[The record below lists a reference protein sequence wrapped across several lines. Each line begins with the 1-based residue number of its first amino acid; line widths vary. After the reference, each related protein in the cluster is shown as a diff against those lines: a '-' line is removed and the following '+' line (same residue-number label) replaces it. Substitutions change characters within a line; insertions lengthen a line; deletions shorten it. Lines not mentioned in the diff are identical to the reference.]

1 MALTAGELNA
11 RAWAERMA
19 QTEAERLQAIARAWD
34 YYEGRH
40 PKPLVVKNGQVDD
53 NVIVNL
59 ARPVVDKGI
68 SLLFGKEVT
77 WQIDEDAA
85 SDSSAETFLKMVWAA
100 NDKQVLLQEVAQNG
114 ALSGLAA
121 IKVVPRPGD
130 AQRPFRLINLDPSN
144 LTIECEDED
153 IEEVRCYR
161 IQYTCCDEKGGELV
175 KNQEWRPIRSDVGV
189 VVSWEGQDYEA
200 RGADKEF
207 KTVGA
212 PTLWP
217 YALPPIVHCKNLPCA
232 NAVWGYGDLEDVRL
246 NDAINL
252 IASTTRKILRLH
264 AHPITIAKNIQGGL
278 LSRDAGA
285 LWEIPNPDGEIANL
299 EMQSDLASSREFY
312 KILRQAFYAQGRMP
326 DVSQVDNLGA
336 LTNFGLRVLFA
347 DALERTATKRNTY
360 GGLIVRI
367 NRLLCLLAG
376 KGDNVTTT
384 LSWDDPLPTNAVE
397 QAQEVTQKQA
407 TGLVSDETLTGEL
420 GYDYQAEQ
428 QRLGAERLQ
437 RKAQAPGVGTT
448 GPRVAPAD
456 TLLPGSTSGEMPLDR
471 AAQLAQQAMSTPAG
485 KPGQGMMGRGDGSG
499 A

>member
-1 MALTAGELNA
+1 MALLAGETNA
-11 RAWAERMA
+11 RTWQERQA
-19 QTEAERLQAIARAWD
+19 NSESDRQQAIAMAWD

-68 SLLFGKEVT
+68 ALLFGKEVT
-77 WQIDEDAA
+77 WQIDEDATA
-85 SDSSAETFLKMVWAA
+85 DNGAETFLKQVWAA
-100 NDKQVLLQEVAQNG
+100 NDKMTLLQEVAQNG

-130 AQRPFRLINLDPSN
+130 AQRPYRLINLDPSN

-153 IEEVRCYR
+153 IDEVRCYR
-161 IQYTCCDEKGGELV
+161 IQYTCVDEQGSELV
-175 KNQEWRPIRSDVGV
+175 KRQEWRPVREANGNVA
-189 VVSWEGQDYEA
+189 SWVGQDYEA
-200 RGADKEF
+200 RGANKDFEA
-207 KTVGA
+207 VGEPIVWA
-212 PTLWP
+212 
-217 YALPPIVHCKNLPCA
+217 YALPPIAHCKNLPCA
-232 NAVWGYGDLEDVRL
+232 NSVWGYGDLEDVRL

-285 LWEIPNPDGEIANL
+285 FWEIPNPDGDISNL
-299 EMQSDLASSREFY
+299 EMQTDLASSREFY
-312 KILRQAFYAQGRMP
+312 YLLRMAFYAQGRMP

-360 GGLIVRI
+360 GGLIVRL
-367 NRLLCLLAG
+367 NRLLCLLGG
-376 KGDNVTTT
+376 KGENVTTT
-384 LSWDDPLPTNAVE
+384 LSWDDPLPTNATE
-397 QAQEVTQKQA
+397 QAQEVTQKQS

-428 QRLGAERLQ
+428 TRLSAERTK

-448 GPRVAPAD
+448 GPRTAPAD
-456 TLLPGSTSGEMPLDR
+456 TVIPPGDTTGDIAGR
-471 AAQLAQQAMSTPAG
+471 AAQLAQQAQQG
-485 KPGQGMMGRGDGSG
+485 GEGQ
-499 A
+499 